1 MCSLLRN
8 NMGGGNKY
16 VEHEFPFSIRV
27 GLILVV
33 IDVHKTQRQS
43 ISAAKASTFLFGFA
57 LAEHCVQLYTLDSY
71 LYVHKAIEKE
81 EEKNDVELKKSWEI
95 MCAKVNSDWTW
106 EYNIS
111 MMTRALAM
119 AL

>member
-71 LYVHKAIEKE
+71 LSVHKAIEKE
-81 EEKNDVELKKSWEI
+81 KEEEEKTMWN
-95 MCAKVNSDWTW
+95 
-106 EYNIS
+106 
-111 MMTRALAM
+111 
-119 AL
+119 